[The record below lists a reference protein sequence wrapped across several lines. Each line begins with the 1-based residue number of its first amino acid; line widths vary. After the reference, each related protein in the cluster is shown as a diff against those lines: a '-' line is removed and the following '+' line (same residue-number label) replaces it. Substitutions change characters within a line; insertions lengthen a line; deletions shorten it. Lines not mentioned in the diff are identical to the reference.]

1 MKTTAKL
8 AAFVF
13 LLLPQTLK
21 AAPVPASF
29 ADLVDKLSPAVVNV
43 STTQKVK
50 SGGVQMQLFG
60 NLPDTPDMAP
70 FKEFMERFGKQP
82 GQGAPQEEHEVT
94 SLGSGFIID
103 ANGYIIT
110 NNHVIDEADE
120 ITVRLSDNTKLK
132 ATIVGRDKK
141 TDLALLKVKSDKPLP
156 FVPLG
161 DSDKARVGDW
171 VVAIGN
177 PFGLGGTVTA
187 GIISARQ
194 RTLNAGPF
202 DDFIQTDAAIN
213 RGNSGGPLFNVDGE
227 VIGINSAIFSPTGT
241 NIGIG
246 FSVPT
251 NLAKP
256 VIDQL
261 KQFGR
266 THRGW
271 LGIKI
276 QEVTDEVADS
286 LGLKK
291 SIGAL
296 VADVTKGGPAAK
308 AGVQAGD
315 VITSYNG
322 KEITEMRFLPRMVA
336 ETKIGDTVKITAM
349 RKGKDINTSVT
360 IGEMKEGD
368 EDAVEGGKDDKK
380 APASPAGTS
389 VLGMSIETLKD
400 EDRKTLKVD
409 STIKGVVVSDLGPNT
424 EAAHRGIRPGDV
436 ITEVNSVATTNADL
450 FKRQIED
457 VKKAGKKFA
466 LLKIQRKDET
476 SFVTLPVEGK

>member
-1 MKTTAKL
+1 MKRLVVAL
-8 AAFVF
+8 FVLF
-13 LLLPQTLK
+13 PSALF
-21 AAPVPASF
+21 AAPVPPSF
-29 ADLVDKLSPAVVNV
+29 ADLVEKLSPAVVNV

-50 SGGVQMQLFG
+50 SGGVKMQMFG

-70 FKEFMERFGKQP
+70 FKEFLEKFGEEQ
-82 GQGAPQEEHEVT
+82 QGAPQEDHEAT

-103 ANGYIIT
+103 AGGYIIT

-194 RTLNAGPF
+194 RSINAGPY
-202 DDFIQTDAAIN
+202 DDFIQSDAAIN
-213 RGNSGGPLFNVDGE
+213 RGNSGGPLFNMDGE

-246 FSVPT
+246 FSIPT

-256 VIDQL
+256 VVEQL

-271 LGIKI
+271 LGVKI

-286 LGLKK
+286 IGLKK
-291 SIGAL
+291 PIGAL
-296 VADVTKGGPAAK
+296 VAGITKGGPAAK
-308 AGVQAGD
+308 ASLQEGD

-322 KEITEMRFLPRMVA
+322 KEITEMRFLPRLVA
-336 ETKIGDTVKITAM
+336 ETKIGETVEITLM
-349 RKGKDINTSVT
+349 RKGKEIKTKITV
-360 IGEMKEGD
+360 GELKEG
-368 EDAVEGGKDDKK
+368 AEGEAESSNTPSKK
-380 APASPAGTS
+380 SAPVTGTI
-389 VLGMSIETLKD
+389 VLGMTVSTLSED
-400 EDRKTLKVD
+400 DRKALKLNADV
-409 STIKGVVVSDLGPNT
+409 KGVLITDISNNSDAT
-424 EAAHRGIRPGDV
+424 RRGLRAGDV
-436 ITEVNSVATTNADL
+436 ITEANGTSTTSVDL

-457 VKKAGKKFA
+457 AKKAGRKFA
-466 LLKIQRKDET
+466 LLKVQRKDES
-476 SFVTLPVEGK
+476 SFVTLPIEK